1 MKKGEYMTAR
11 SQRITIDVPLAD
23 HRKIKMLASMMGLS
37 IKDLML
43 ISFQEF
49 THRKLNKVTEKA
61 IKQTLSGKN
70 LKKFETLDEL
80 IEDLEK

>member
-1 MKKGEYMTAR
+1 M
-11 SQRITIDVPLAD
+11 D
-23 HRKIKMLASMMGLS
+23 LS

-49 THRKLNKVTEKA
+49 THRKLNRITEKA
-61 IKQTLSGKN
+61 IKQTLAGKN
-70 LKKFETLDEL
+70 LKKFETLDDL